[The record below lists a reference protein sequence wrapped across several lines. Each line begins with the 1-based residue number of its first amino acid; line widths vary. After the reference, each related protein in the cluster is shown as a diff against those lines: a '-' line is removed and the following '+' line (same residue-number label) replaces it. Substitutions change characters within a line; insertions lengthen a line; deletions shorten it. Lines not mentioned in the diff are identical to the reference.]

1 VWASCP
7 DCGEDIARF
16 NDPEVDVKLSAHL
29 ATCRRDDR
37 PPKRSCRVAR
47 EQVKGGTGSCA
58 GHRDTDTHVRQYES
72 SVTSNNHRKSSSI
85 KTSLHESQDVRATH
99 ISRKSVTSMT
109 SLHLHLLI
117 IEYKHG
123 IRHPILCPHGWYNN
137 IG

>member
-1 VWASCP
+1 MLEWKRRHLHEAHKKDAREVNSHTKSARSCRVDERTNVWASCP
-7 DCGEDIARF
+7 DCGEDIARL

-72 SVTSNNHRKSSSI
+72 SVTSNNLRKSSSI
-85 KTSLHESQDVRATH
+85 KTST
-99 ISRKSVTSMT
+99 
-109 SLHLHLLI
+109 
-117 IEYKHG
+117 
-123 IRHPILCPHGWYNN
+123 
-137 IG
+137 